1 MPPLEHVGSP
11 RRDGRLL
18 SQICPTYTNRR
29 LDRLLD
35 VSRTFRC
42 RAPQG
47 VTTIVRPF
55 EASLIVEFRP
65 DLLKTGF
72 VVNFD
77 DLAYRN
83 R

>member
-1 MPPLEHVGSP
+1 
-11 RRDGRLL
+11 
-18 SQICPTYTNRR
+18 
-29 LDRLLD
+29 
-35 VSRTFRC
+35 
-42 RAPQG
+42 

-55 EASLIVEFRP
+55 GASLIVEFRP

>member
-1 MPPLEHVGSP
+1 MP
-11 RRDGRLL
+11 
-18 SQICPTYTNRR
+18 
-29 LDRLLD
+29 
-35 VSRTFRC
+35 
-42 RAPQG
+42 APQG

-55 EASLIVEFRP
+55 RASLIVEFRP

-77 DLAYRN
+77 DLADRN

>member
-1 MPPLEHVGSP
+1 MP
-11 RRDGRLL
+11 
-18 SQICPTYTNRR
+18 
-29 LDRLLD
+29 
-35 VSRTFRC
+35 
-42 RAPQG
+42 APQG

-55 EASLIVEFRP
+55 EASLIVEFWP